1 MIKKAG
7 PRGPAFFNRRNSYM
21 LTVDLHVH
29 SLASSCGLHTILE
42 LLCHGKTIGLKAM
55 AITDHG
61 LGVGNG
67 RLTSV
72 FFERFKCP
80 YEDLIL
86 YKGMELNV
94 LDDKGNVDI
103 IWQYVPFID
112 ILLLGVHP
120 NLPPHGSRDQYTSM
134 LCAAIEKN
142 QFVDIISHP
151 NDPAYPLDYLR
162 IATVAHK
169 HGMAL
174 ELNNSKVLYRRSS
187 VEDALEL
194 IAACKQAGCPM
205 AVNSDTHALHELG
218 GDEAVSPLLKK
229 ARFPMESIING
240 DFDAASAFIEG
251 RRSFKKAAIAARR
264 SLH

>member
-1 MIKKAG
+1 
-7 PRGPAFFNRRNSYM
+7 
-21 LTVDLHVH
+21 
-29 SLASSCGLHTILE
+29 
-42 LLCHGKTIGLKAM
+42 M

-80 YEDLIL
+80 YDDLIL

-94 LDDKGNVDI
+94 LDDKGNIDI

-120 NLPPHGSRDQYTSM
+120 NLPPHGNRDHYTSM

-142 QFVDIISHP
+142 PFVDIISHP

-174 ELNNSKVLYRRSS
+174 ELNNSKVLYRRSTA
-187 VEDALEL
+187 EDALEL
-194 IAACKQAGCPM
+194 IAACKQTGCPM

-218 GDEAVSPLLKK
+218 GDEAVVPLLEK
-229 ARFPMESIING
+229 AQFPRELIVNR
-240 DFDAASAFIEG
+240 DLDAASTFIEG
-251 RRSFKKAAIAARR
+251 RRGLKKASIAGRR
-264 SLH
+264 AAY